1 MCGFKKIPGNSSGK
15 KLNPEQIY
23 AISSKLGKGWK
34 YPFTNGA
41 LGQAQP
47 DAPVFPSKRE

>member
-1 MCGFKKIPGNSSGK
+1 MCGFKNIPGNSSGK

-23 AISSKLGKGWK
+23 AIFLKLGKIWK
-34 YPFTNGA
+34 YPFTRGA